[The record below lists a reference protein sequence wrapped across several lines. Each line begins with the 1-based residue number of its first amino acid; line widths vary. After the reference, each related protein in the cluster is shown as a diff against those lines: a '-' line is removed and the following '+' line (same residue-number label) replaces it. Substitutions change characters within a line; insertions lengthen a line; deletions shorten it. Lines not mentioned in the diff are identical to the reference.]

1 MKMQRWM
8 IGLAMALMVGV
19 PVFAGGAEADGAIAA
34 IDGQIAKAEINKSDA
49 AWRTHLPKPQQ
60 VSFTKGKS
68 YVAVMKTNQGT
79 MKIKLLPEVAPMHVT
94 SFIYLARL
102 GFYDG
107 LTFHRVIPGF
117 MAQGGC
123 PLGNGT
129 GGPGYRMGLEIKM
142 NARHSRRG
150 ILSTANSGAPNTD
163 GSQFFITFKNTAFL
177 DGKYT
182 VYGEVTDGLET
193 LDAMEKLGT
202 RSGRTTAP
210 IKIEKVTIEVI

>member
-1 MKMQRWM
+1 MQRWM
-8 IGLAMALMVGV
+8 IGLAMMLMVGI
-19 PVFAGGAEADGAIAA
+19 PVFAGTAAKDGAIAA
-34 IDGQIAKAEINKSDA
+34 VDGQIAKAKIDKSDA
-49 AWRTHLPKPQQ
+49 AWRTHLPKPRQ
-60 VSFTKGKS
+60 VSFTKGKT

-79 MKIKLLPEVAPMHVT
+79 MKIKLLPDVAPMHVT
-94 SFIYLARL
+94 SFIYLTRL

-163 GSQFFITFKNTAFL
+163 GSQFFITFKDTSFL

-182 VYGEVTDGLET
+182 VYGEVTDGMEA

-202 RSGRTTAP
+202 RSGHTTAP